1 MIIFLNVVNIKMI
14 IDPELDNELAN
25 FGHSDA
31 PNWDIPREWVIE
43 GKFDMD
49 YDTTEFTST
58 PQGEY

>member
-1 MIIFLNVVNIKMI
+1 MNFSMNNIEPDLN
-14 IDPELDNELAN
+14 NELAN